1 MSGAAITRR
10 AFLGGVP
17 LLGAA
22 AWLSGCTPP
31 SALRAAPAA
40 APTPTPSASGRPT
53 EGRGLTLIAGPAEID
68 LAGTLVSTW
77 AYNGGLPGPLLRAT
91 AGRRLTVHVTNDLPE
106 PTSVHWH
113 GLAIDNAMDGV
124 PGLTTPE
131 IAPGQTF
138 TYDVVPP
145 DPGTHWFH
153 PHHGLQLDRGLY
165 GALIVDDPDDP
176 GDYDHEWVL
185 VFDDWTDG
193 VDLSPEEHL
202 HRLRQTSRGSMGM
215 GMGMHHGRTGDV
227 DYPLYLL
234 NGRAPADPDV
244 RQARPG
250 DRVKLRVIN
259 AAADTVVD
267 VTLTDHTLTVT
278 HTDGFPTHPRQAH
291 TLRLGMGE
299 RVDALTT
306 AGDGAF
312 AVIASPVGK
321 TGSARTLLR
330 TGTGTPPPPDDNPA
344 SEEGQPVG
352 MLDLSAAPGS
362 ELPAGDISTTYDV
375 DLTGPHPGYVWAIN
389 GQAWPDITPLQV
401 SAGEL
406 VGLRVRNHSMM
417 PHPMHLHGHTAQVG
431 PPGGTGPRKDTVLL
445 PPMSRVDLTL
455 AADNPGSWLL
465 HCHNAYHAEAG
476 MMTRLDYT

>member
-1 MSGAAITRR
+1 VLVLTAA
-10 AFLGGVP
+10 
-17 LLGAA
+17 
-22 AWLSGCTPP
+22 
-31 SALRAAPAA
+31 
-40 APTPTPSASGRPT
+40 
-53 EGRGLTLIAGPAEID
+53 PAEID
-68 LAGTLVSTW
+68 LAGTIVSTW
-77 AYNGGLPGPLLRAT
+77 AYSGSVPGPLLRAT
-91 AGRRLTVHVTNDLPE
+91 AGERVTVQVTNGLPE

-131 IAPGQTF
+131 TGLGETF
-138 TYDVVPP
+138 TYDFVPP

-165 GALIVDDPDDP
+165 GALIIDDPDDP
-176 GDYDHEWVL
+176 GDYDREWVL

-193 VDLSPEEHL
+193 IDLSPDHQL
-202 HRLRQTSRGSMGM
+202 QRLRQTSRGRMGT
-215 GMGMHHGRTGDV
+215 GMHHGSPGDV

-234 NGRAPADPDV
+234 NGRAPADPDIL
-244 RQARPG
+244 QARPG
-250 DRVKLRVIN
+250 DRVKLRLIN

-267 VTLTDHTLTVT
+267 ITLTDHTLTVT
-278 HTDGFPTHPRQAH
+278 HTDGFPTRPRQAD

-299 RVDALTT
+299 RVDALVT

-321 TGSARTLLR
+321 TGSARAVLR
-330 TGTGTPPPPDDNPA
+330 TGAGTPPPPDVDPT
-344 SEEGQPVG
+344 SLDGPPMG
-352 MLDLSAAPGS
+352 MLDLSAATGS
-362 ELPAGDISTTYDV
+362 ELPAGDISVTHDV
-375 DLTGPHPGYVWAIN
+375 DLSGPYPGYLWAIN
-389 GQAWPDITPLQV
+389 GQAWPDITPMQV

-431 PPGGTGPRKDTVLL
+431 DPGGPGPRKDTVLL
-445 PPMSRVDLTL
+445 PPMSRVDLTMV
-455 AADNPGSWLL
+455 ADNPGSWLL